1 MLPQQFNLLG
11 HTILVKIDNKYCQE
25 NECIGQ
31 FIPWSNTIMMATK
44 YKTEKTWRKYK
55 PSVIEHTF
63 HHELIH
69 CILYYTGH
77 EDLWLNEQLVDLIGG
92 LYHQYETTKIER
104 NEVINIKSES

>member
-11 HTILVKIDNKYCQE
+11 HTITVKIDNSYCQE
-25 NECIGQ
+25 NECIGR
-31 FIPWSNTIMMATK
+31 FIPWDNTIMLATK

-55 PSVIEHTF
+55 LSVIEHTF

-92 LYHQYETTKIER
+92 LYHQYETTKR
-104 NEVINIKSES
+104 